1 MGSWSGGRGDG
12 SGEDF
17 VQPGDR
23 RALPQAHLVRM
34 NVVERSNLE
43 RIHGSVPEH
52 DPKKTPKVVVAR
64 ELVHQID
71 PSIEVVALQGHLPQ
85 PEVIDRFLKVPTP
98 ASQPMPSG
106 AYRVLVFI
114 TPPSQDMESLINLG
128 RFTSDP
134 PLRSLGGGVQA
145 VKNRAAAISSTVR
158 AHTRNGGG
166 SIGIV
171 GIRLNNDMR
180 SRAQYLIN

>member
-1 MGSWSGGRGDG
+1 MD
-12 SGEDF
+12 
-17 VQPGDR
+17 
-23 RALPQAHLVRM
+23 
-34 NVVERSNLE
+34 VVERSNLE

-52 DPKKTPKVVVAR
+52 DQKKTPKVVVAR

-71 PSIEVVALQGHLPQ
+71 PSIEVVALQGHFPQ
-85 PEVIDRFLKVPTP
+85 REVIDRFLKVPTP
-98 ASQPMPSG
+98 SGQP
-106 AYRVLVFI
+106 V
-114 TPPSQDMESLINLG
+114 QNLRCIPCTCFHYSTLLRFG
-128 RFTSDP
+128 VSDKPRRFTSDP
-134 PLRSLGGGVQA
+134 PLRSLGGGVHA

-158 AHTRNGGG
+158 AHTRNGGD